1 MINKM
6 KILIPDKVDQIIV
19 PLFTDL
25 GYDVSYRPGLE
36 ISETANLAP
45 GYDAVVVRSY
55 PLHDIPVAGNI
66 KAIGRAGAG
75 VNNIPV
81 EICARKGVV
90 VFNAPGANANAVK
103 EIVICGLILSSRGIF
118 EGISWAKTI
127 TGNVAGTVEKKK
139 GSFKGTEII
148 GKKLGVI
155 GLGAIGCQIAN
166 SAYDLGMD
174 VIGYDPFITVDNAL
188 RLSRS
193 IKRVENLKSLLADAD
208 YITVHVPMSENTRD
222 MINESVFAKM
232 KPGVKLLNFSR
243 AEIVEKKSLMKA
255 LDEGIVEKF
264 ITDFPDD
271 DLIGHERV
279 ITIPHLGASTKEA
292 EENCAR
298 MIACQIHDF
307 LTTGN
312 ISNSVNY
319 PEMHLDHFGGTR
331 LGIFNENVPGIV
343 SKISE
348 ILSAGKLNIAGL
360 INKSKGDF
368 AYNIVDI
375 DGGVPGAVVEKINAV
390 EGVIRTRKIEDR

>member
-1 MINKM
+1 MDKM
-6 KILIPDKVDQIIV
+6 KILIPDTVDPIIV

-25 GYDVSYRPGLE
+25 GYEATYRPGLE
-36 ISETANLAP
+36 IGETAKLAP

-55 PLHDIPVAGNI
+55 PLHEVPVAGLI

-81 EICARKGVV
+81 DICARKGVV

-103 EIVICGLILSSRGIF
+103 ELVLCGLLLSSRGVA
-118 EGISWAKTI
+118 EGIAWAKTVTNDI
-127 TGNVAGTVEKKK
+127 AGAVEKKK
-139 GSFKGTEII
+139 GRFKGTEII

-166 SAYDLGMD
+166 AAYDLGME
-174 VIGYDPFITVDNAL
+174 VVGYDPFITVDNAL

-193 IKRVENLKSLLADAD
+193 IKRAEDLKTLLTNAH
-208 YITVHVPMSENTRD
+208 YLTLHVPINDATRG
-222 MINESVFAKM
+222 MIDQGVFSKVS
-232 KPGVKLLNFSR
+232 PGVKLLNFSR
-243 AEIVEKKSLMKA
+243 AEIVEKSSLIKA
-255 LDEGIVEKF
+255 LDAGIVEKYV
-264 ITDFPDD
+264 TDFPDD
-271 DLIGHERV
+271 DLIAHQRV

-298 MIACQIHDF
+298 MVACQIHDF

-331 LGIFNENVPGIV
+331 LGIFNDNVPGIV
-343 SKISE
+343 SRISE
-348 ILSAGKLNIAGL
+348 ILSAGQLNIAGL

-375 DGGVPGAVVEKINAV
+375 DGRAPETVIEDISAIK
-390 EGVIRTRKIEDR
+390 GVIRVRRIEDR